1 MKRTVIMSI
10 LFGAVGLVAW
20 GQAWPPAAQGQTPP
34 VGFGQPQ
41 NPGPSN
47 AGQNGGALNG
57 SSQPG
62 IDADAAAH
70 GVARLSLMNGTVSV
84 AHGNLGEMA
93 GAVVNAP
100 LLTED
105 RVLTAGDGRAEVQ
118 FDGANQVRLAGST
131 EVRMGDLQFKRYQ
144 VQIAQG
150 LVIFRVLRDNDA
162 LVEISTPTL
171 SVHPLRQGTYRVSV
185 NAEGLTEVT
194 VRAGDAEVSSPTGT
208 EPLRAGQ
215 TLLSRGNP
223 ADPEFR
229 TAVMGALDEWDR
241 WNADRDRVFENAQVS
256 VAPNVSPDI
265 YGTEDLN
272 AYGRWTPD
280 PNYGNVWV
288 PNQTPDWAPYQD
300 GRWTYEDYY
309 GWTWIPYEP
318 WGWAPYHYGRWFR
331 GGYGWAWYPGPIGAR
346 YAWSPA
352 LVGFFGWGA
361 PGFGVGIGFG
371 FGFGNVGWVPLAPF
385 EVYRPWY
392 GRGFAGGFGGVRS
405 TAIVGNTNIAG
416 VYANARYSNAVTSM
430 RTGDFGRGAVN
441 ASSSVRASAADLS
454 HASAFN
460 GGLPMTASRESRSF
474 TANGGTALGGAR
486 GMPTTNS
493 NTSFYS
499 SPSMTA
505 ARATTG
511 NRGAGGFNNASNN
524 GANNGAANR
533 GFSSAGTAPAGNAAA
548 NAGGWRRF
556 DPATSAIPRTNGG
569 ATGTQNY
576 APRSQGFQGAS
587 GSLAVRIA
595 PPMVNSR
602 PQYSAAPNTGA
613 PGGAPRSYAPSGGFG
628 APRPSAP
635 AASGARAGGG
645 GRSGHR

>member
-1 MKRTVIMSI
+1 MNRTLAMSI
-10 LFGAVGLVAW
+10 LCGAVSLGAW
-20 GQAWPPAAQGQTPP
+20 AQGWPPAQGQMPP
-34 VGFGQPQ
+34 GGFGQPQ
-41 NPGPSN
+41 NN
-47 AGQNGGALNG
+47 AGQNPAGLNG
-57 SSQPG
+57 SSQQG
-62 IDADAAAH
+62 FDADAAAH

-93 GAVVNAP
+93 GAVLNAP

-105 RVLTAGDGRAEVQ
+105 RVLTAADGHVEVQ
-118 FDGANQVRLAGST
+118 LDGANQVRLAGST
-131 EVRMGDLQFKRYQ
+131 EVRMGDLQYKRYQ

-150 LVIFRVLRDNDA
+150 LVMFRVLRDNDA

-185 NAEGLTEVT
+185 NADGLTEVT
-194 VRAGDAEVSSPTGT
+194 VRSGDAEVSSPTGT

-241 WNADRDRVFENAQVS
+241 WNADRDRVFENAQASAGPGVN
-256 VAPNVSPDI
+256 PNVSPDI
-265 YGTEDLN
+265 PGTEDLN

-331 GGYGWAWYPGPIGAR
+331 GGSGWAWYPGAVGAR

-361 PGFGVGIGFG
+361 PGFGVGVGFG

-385 EVYRPWY
+385 EAYRPWY
-392 GRGFAGGFGGVRS
+392 GRGLAAGFGGIRS
-405 TAIVGNTNIAG
+405 TAIVGNTNIAR

-430 RTGDFGRGAVN
+430 RTGDFGRGAVS
-441 ASSSVRASAADLS
+441 ASTMMRASAADIS
-454 HASAFN
+454 HAAAFT
-460 GGLPMTASRESRSF
+460 GGLPMAASRESRSF
-474 TANGGTALGGAR
+474 TANSGSALGGAR
-486 GMPTTNS
+486 GMPATNS
-493 NTSFYS
+493 NTRFYS
-499 SPSMTA
+499 SPSMNA
-505 ARATTG
+505 ARATGTS
-511 NRGAGGFNNASNN
+511 RGAG
-524 GANNGAANR
+524 
-533 GFSSAGTAPAGNAAA
+533 APASGGSA

-556 DPATSAIPRTNGG
+556 DPATSTIPRTNGG
-569 ATGTQNY
+569 APGSQSAGPNSGPNSGQRY
-576 APRSQGFQGAS
+576 AARGYPGGYQGAGAPG
-587 GSLAVRIA
+587 GSQAVRIA

-602 PQYSAAPNTGA
+602 PQYQAAPSAAA
-613 PGGAPRSYAPSGGFG
+613 PGGAPRNYAPSGGFG

-635 AASGARAGGG
+635 AASGARSSGG